1 MGVNTWGMTMFEA
14 AEAAVDAVTAF
25 VKLLEIPSV
34 AELGVKEE
42 EIPMLVDMA
51 YNDPQTIGNPRDLT
65 KKSYEQIYR
74 SCFGK

>member
-1 MGVNTWGMTMFEA
+1 M
-14 AEAAVDAVTAF
+14 
-25 VKLLEIPSV
+25 
-34 AELGVKEE
+34 GVKEE

-65 KKSYEQIYR
+65 QKSYEQIYR